1 MDAEYGQLMYI
12 VAENPGATIEE
23 ITELAADRDVADMDI
38 PDVLSVAVSND
49 DLLEFDDR
57 YWVMRKGK
65 YRFNRY
71 DHPET

>member
-1 MDAEYGQLMYI
+1 MEEQYDQILEV
-12 VAENPGATIEE
+12 VAENPGATVKE
-23 ITELAADRDVADMDI
+23 ITDLAADHGI
-38 PDVLSVAVSND
+38 PDTNISDLLSEAVNND

-65 YRFNRY
+65 YRFHRY

>member
-1 MDAEYGQLMYI
+1 MNAEYGPVLDI
-12 VAENPGATIEE
+12 VAENPGTTLKE
-23 ITELAADRDVADMDI
+23 IMELAADHGVIDTDI

-65 YRFNRY
+65 YRFHRY

>member
-1 MDAEYGQLMYI
+1 MDKEYNQILVL
-12 VAENPGATIEE
+12 VAESPGTTLKE
-23 ITELAADRDVADMDI
+23 ITDMAADHGVIDTDI
-38 PDVLSVAVSND
+38 PDVLSEALRND

-65 YRFNRY
+65 YGFHQY